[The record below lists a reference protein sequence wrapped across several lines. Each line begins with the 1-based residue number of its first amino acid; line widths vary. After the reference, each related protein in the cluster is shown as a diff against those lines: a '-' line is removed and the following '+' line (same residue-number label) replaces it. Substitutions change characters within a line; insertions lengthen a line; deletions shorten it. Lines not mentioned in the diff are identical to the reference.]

1 MNLLEKGLKRYR
13 DGILLNTFYQRM
25 HLGRTGIIP
34 FYLVEEG
41 LFGKSSMSIEPKINP
56 LDIVELDP
64 SDMAILAA
72 KREMKDH
79 SEGEMLEM
87 SSKGCVCLGLKYQ
100 GEIAALMWYD
110 LHQCSY
116 KYLKFDLTE
125 NEAYLYSARTFKAY
139 RGKALAPYLR
149 KKIYERLAAMGRT
162 RLYSITLYENT
173 PSLMFKKKLNAR
185 NVRLYLRIQLF
196 RKNRFTLLLKRFD

>member
-1 MNLLEKGLKRYR
+1 MNVFEKGLKRYR

-25 HLGRTGIIP
+25 NLARTGIIP

-41 LFGKSSMSIEPKINP
+41 LFGKFSLSIEPKINP
-56 LDIVELDP
+56 LEVVALGP

-72 KREMKDH
+72 KRERKDY
-79 SEGEMLEM
+79 SEGKMLEM
-87 SSKGCVCLGLKYQ
+87 LSKGCVCLGLKYQ

-110 LHQCSY
+110 LHQCSS
-116 KYLKFDLTE
+116 KYLTFDLTE

-149 KKIYERLAAMGRT
+149 QKMYEHLAAMGCT

-185 NVRLYLRIQLF
+185 NVRLYWRIQLF
-196 RKNRFTLLLKRFD
+196 RKNSFTFLLKRFD